1 MTNKDLILYGG
12 LFALGAFAVY
22 EITNSSPDSGGGT
35 ISEGLGQAV
44 YFTGILG
51 GTVAVVGLSLLFI

>member
-1 MTNKDLILYGG
+1 MSNKDLILYGG
-12 LFALGAFAVY
+12 LFALGAFAIY

-44 YFTGILG
+44 YFTGVLG
-51 GTVAVVGLSLLFI
+51 GTVAVVGLTTLFL